1 MERGQPNNQLMDML
15 KLLQIN
21 MAMKNKQEQERKKQR
36 RSSYPSNKYQSRSG
50 RNQTIPKNIIYQN
63 AQYTFDKNEY
73 LNLRN
78 SLFTKSIEKI
88 KILIDSKNI
97 DHTSSHNTSNY
108 TVYFDGSGR
117 SNQTGGFGTYNNV
130 IGFRLLKA
138 IIPNSSHQVNDS
150 NNTLIV
156 NGGTNTITLAKGSYS
171 TYTLAAELQAKLISV
186 LGVGYTVTYINVTQK
201 YEIKHSSSAFIIN
214 WNTSFSGAYR
224 LFGFLNMDSVSQVEH
239 ISDNSVDFSG
249 HYVDLVVPE
258 IPYIAC
264 KHNGRGAAI
273 IERIPLDVN
282 AGSLLSYS
290 THSSEVYTQN
300 YFYPMKLSSINIQL
314 HEDTEGVLYDAQNAD
329 NSFEFE
335 ITILKN
341 TELVDKW

>member
-50 RNQTIPKNIIYQN
+50 RNQAIPKNIIYQN

-97 DHTSSHNTSNY
+97 DNTSGHNTSNY

-186 LGVGYTVTYINVTQK
+186 LGIGYTVTYVNVTQK
-201 YEIKHSSSAFIIN
+201 YEIKHSSHLLTID
-214 WNTSFSGAYR
+214 SG
-224 LFGFLNMDSVSQVEH
+224 S
-239 ISDNSVDFSG
+239 
-249 HYVDLVVPE
+249 
-258 IPYIAC
+258 
-264 KHNGRGAAI
+264 
-273 IERIPLDVN
+273 
-282 AGSLLSYS
+282 SY
-290 THSSEVYTQN
+290 
-300 YFYPMKLSSINIQL
+300 
-314 HEDTEGVLYDAQNAD
+314 
-329 NSFEFE
+329 
-335 ITILKN
+335 
-341 TELVDKW
+341 W

>member
-97 DHTSSHNTSNY
+97 DHTSTNHNTSNY

-156 NGGTNTITLAKGSYS
+156 NGSDTITLATGSYS
-171 TYTLAAELQAKLISV
+171 TYTLAAELQTKL
-186 LGVGYTVTYINVTQK
+186 GDGYTVTYINVTQN
-201 YEIKHSSSAFIIN
+201 IMVH
-214 WNTSFSGAYR
+214 
-224 LFGFLNMDSVSQVEH
+224 VSKGV
-239 ISDNSVDFSG
+239 
-249 HYVDLVVPE
+249 
-258 IPYIAC
+258 
-264 KHNGRGAAI
+264 
-273 IERIPLDVN
+273 
-282 AGSLLSYS
+282 SY
-290 THSSEVYTQN
+290 
-300 YFYPMKLSSINIQL
+300 F
-314 HEDTEGVLYDAQNAD
+314 
-329 NSFEFE
+329 
-335 ITILKN
+335 KN
-341 TELVDKW
+341 